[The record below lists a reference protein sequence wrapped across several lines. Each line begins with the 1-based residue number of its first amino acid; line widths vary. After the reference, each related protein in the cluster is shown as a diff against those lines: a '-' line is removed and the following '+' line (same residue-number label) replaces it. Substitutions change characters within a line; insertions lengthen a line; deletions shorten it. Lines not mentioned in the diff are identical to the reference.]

1 VIKVCSGAV
10 SKAVA
15 RAVIAVAASHNAWSP
30 ILAGGLEGLRG
41 GDSGKGAT
49 RG

>member
-1 VIKVCSGAV
+1 VINVCSGAV
-10 SKAVA
+10 PKAVA

-30 ILAGGLEGLRG
+30 ILAGGLG
-41 GDSGKGAT
+41 GGGSGKGTT